1 MTEDVYDVLIVG
13 AGPAGATAAYALA
26 KAERTVCLVDAES
39 FPRDR
44 VCAGWLSSQ
53 AKPLLAELGLSP
65 RDVTALEFKS
75 VAFFNADLTKTA
87 SPNLSGSA
95 GYLVNRAAFDE
106 CMVNNAVAAGADFRQ
121 GVPVRDVALEEG
133 GVAIDVEDAGKLRA
147 RLLVLATGR
156 GTPLLERVGL
166 TIEAD
171 AGGAWAA
178 QVETTEC
185 PPQSA
190 PSVSVVLGVD
200 ASGGFG
206 MVVASEGFASVGI
219 QSPGDRRDVIPNL
232 VTLCRRVVEAK
243 LLDVDLSRTAAAAP
257 VTVTPTAVALSMDTH
272 VAKRALVV
280 GDAGGFVAAASGEGI
295 YPAMWS
301 ARIACDVLL
310 KALEAPSPQDALME
324 FDTSWRMQMADYL
337 RAPNTDTQYILPL
350 IFTNQPM
357 ADRMGAA
364 FFAGENI

>member
-1 MTEDVYDVLIVG
+1 MSEDVYDVLIVG
-13 AGPAGATAAYALA
+13 AGPAGATAAFTLA
-26 KAERTVCLVDAES
+26 NAEREVCLVEAAP

-44 VCAGWLSSQ
+44 VCAGWLNSQ
-53 AKPLLAELGLSP
+53 AKPLLADLGLSP
-65 RDVTALEFKS
+65 QDVTALEFKS

-87 SPNLSGSA
+87 SPNLRGSA

-106 CMVNNAVAAGADFRQ
+106 RLVRNAVAAGADFRQ
-121 GVPVRDVALEEG
+121 ELPVRDVALEEG
-133 GVAIDVEDAGKLRA
+133 GVAIDAGNGEKLRA
-147 RLLVLATGR
+147 RLLVLAAGR

-166 TIEAD
+166 SIEAD

-185 PPQSA
+185 PPQTA
-190 PSVSVVLGVD
+190 PSVSIVLGID
-200 ASGGFG
+200 PSGGFG
-206 MVVASEGFASVGI
+206 MIVASEGYASVGL
-219 QSPGDRRDVIPNL
+219 QSPGEKRDVIPNL

-243 LLDVDLSRTAAAAP
+243 LLDIDLSRAAAAAP
-257 VTVTPTAVALSMDTH
+257 VTITPTAVALSMDTH
-272 VAKRALVV
+272 VAKRTLVI

-301 ARIACDVLL
+301 ARIACNVLL
-310 KALEAPSPQDALME
+310 KALDASSPQDALME
-324 FDTSWRMQMADYL
+324 FDTAWRMQMADYL